1 MANKLILF
9 SAIFLL
15 AVVFTFH
22 TTEGIHPDIP
32 QNITVEGVAKI
43 IRVLQSN
50 KTTRY
55 ALAKKL
61 TEAILNKMFS

>member
-32 QNITVEGVAKI
+32 QNITVEGVA
-43 IRVLQSN
+43 SN